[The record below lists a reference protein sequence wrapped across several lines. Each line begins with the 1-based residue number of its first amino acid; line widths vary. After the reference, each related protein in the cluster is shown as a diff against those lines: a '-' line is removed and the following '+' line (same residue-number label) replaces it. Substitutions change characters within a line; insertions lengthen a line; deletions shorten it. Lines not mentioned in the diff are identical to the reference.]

1 VSGAEGPAGGTG
13 VAAAGQG
20 VRLGAD
26 RLAVVV
32 PVYRTALDPYE
43 TISLDRA
50 FRVLAGQHLV
60 MVKPEGLDT
69 AALEARWPFQAVE
82 TFDPGYFGS
91 IQGYNRLLLS
101 TGFYQRF
108 LRSEYLL
115 VCQLDVFVFRDELAG
130 WVARGY
136 DYVGAPW
143 LSRTAVSAQLHRLKM
158 HLSKLVLG
166 EQDKVY
172 RWETRN
178 RVGNGG
184 FSLRKVETH
193 HRLSVEMR
201 PHIEHYLR
209 NQGTHHFHEDIF
221 WSIEPSKKGFAH
233 RTPAVEEAL
242 AFSFDINPGRLYALA
257 GRRLPMA
264 AHGWYKGR
272 HLAFWAPHVAATGVA
287 LPAPR
292 APAGR

>member
-1 VSGAEGPAGGTG
+1 VSGGAAGGG
-13 VAAAGQG
+13 PGAAAK
-20 VRLGAD
+20 LGSD
-26 RLAVVV
+26 RLSVLV
-32 PVYRTALDPYE
+32 PVYRSALDPYE
-43 TISLDRA
+43 VVSLDST
-50 FRVLAGQHLV
+50 FRVLGGQHLV

-69 AALEARWPFQAVE
+69 SAVEARWPFRAVE
-82 TFDPGYFGS
+82 TFPPEFFGS

-101 TGFYQRF
+101 TAFYERF
-108 LRSEYLL
+108 LASEYLL
-115 VCQLDVFVFRDELAG
+115 ICQLDVFVFRDELAG

-143 LSRTAVSAQLHRLKM
+143 LSKTAVSAGIHWLKM
-158 HLSKLVLG
+158 HLSKLVRG

-172 RWETRN
+172 RYETRN

-221 WSIEPSKKGFAH
+221 WSIEPSKRGFAH
-233 RTPAVEEAL
+233 RTPGVEEAL

-272 HLAFWAPHVAATGVA
+272 HLRFWAPHVAAAGAA
-287 LPAPR
+287 LPTPG